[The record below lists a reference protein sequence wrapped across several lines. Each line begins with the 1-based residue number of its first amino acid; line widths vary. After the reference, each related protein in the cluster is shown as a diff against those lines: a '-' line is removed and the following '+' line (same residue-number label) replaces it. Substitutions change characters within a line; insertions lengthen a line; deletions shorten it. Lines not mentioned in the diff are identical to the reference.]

1 MAAAAR
7 LRSPASNITVKTGF
21 TACAETGA
29 MNDQTVTAPGLRR
42 LAERERFLAFAF
54 TAADIL
60 LEVDAE
66 RRIVF
71 AAGAAVKFRL
81 GVPAEALLGRI
92 WLAGGHDAALI
103 ADLLA
108 TPRPVFPLE
117 GRDVLALGIP
127 PGRAVGEALRQ
138 VRGWWL
144 AQGCPDDAE
153 ACRAVLETVA
163 RGG

>member
-1 MAAAAR
+1 
-7 LRSPASNITVKTGF
+7 
-21 TACAETGA
+21 

-81 GVPAEALLGRI
+81 GVPAEALLGRGAETLVAAADRPGFI
-92 WLAGGHDAALI
+92 AAFDA
-103 ADLLA
+103 LLA
-108 TPRPVFPLE
+108 RDYALLLGVFL
-117 GRDVLALGIP
+117 
-127 PGRAVGEALRQ
+127 
-138 VRGWWL
+138 
-144 AQGCPDDAE
+144 CT
-153 ACRAVLETVA
+153 AVLTVVFNLLTDLVYA
-163 RGG
+163 WIDPRVAVA